1 LVKVSAVIP
10 AYNASATISEAVMSA
25 LSQSHQDV
33 EVIVCDDA
41 SIDDTCDV
49 VDSIKDDR
57 IILLSNETNRGS
69 GFSRDRAIAAA
80 GGDFIAMLDA
90 DDAWLPQRVSRL
102 LDAVDGHASTMVF
115 DDIAECR
122 ESGNGLVARW
132 NMRGAD
138 AFGARGQPV
147 DVAAQDW
154 VASKRLLIKPL
165 IPTAPLR
172 HSGVRHS
179 ARTFGEDTEF
189 VLKLVSNGLR
199 LRYVPE
205 ATYKYRTTRT
215 SASSVRTR
223 HEQMLEI
230 LEAAKDMF
238 GMDRQM
244 LAALDWRIAYEK
256 HLQAYFEFLWA
267 VKSLDFG
274 RSFGLALSNPG
285 VLSEFASRSIRDV
298 AFRLR

>member
-1 LVKVSAVIP
+1 VKVSAVIP
-10 AYNASATISEAVMSA
+10 AYNASATISEAVISA

-41 SIDDTCDV
+41 STDDTRDV
-49 VDSIKDDR
+49 VGSINDDR
-57 IILLSNETNRGS
+57 IILLSNETNRGC

-80 GGDFIAMLDA
+80 GGDFIAVLDA
-90 DDAWLPQRVSRL
+90 DDAWLPQRLSHL
-102 LDAVDGHASTMVF
+102 LAAVDGDTATMVF

-122 ESGNGLVARW
+122 ESGHGLVARW

-138 AFGARGQPV
+138 AFGAHGRPV
-147 DVAAQDW
+147 DVAAEDW
-154 VASKRLLIKPL
+154 VGSKRLLIKPL

-172 HSGVRHS
+172 HSGVRHGT
-179 ARTFGEDTEF
+179 RTFGEDTEF
-189 VLKLVSNGLR
+189 FLKLVYHGLL

-205 ATYKYRTTRT
+205 ATYQYRTART
-215 SASSVRTR
+215 SASAVRTR
-223 HEQMLEI
+223 HVQMLEV
-230 LEAAKDMF
+230 LEAAKNMF
-238 GMDRQM
+238 GGNGRM
-244 LAALDWRIAYEK
+244 LAALDRRIAHEK

-267 VKSLDFG
+267 IKSLELG

-285 VLSEFASRSIRDV
+285 VLLELATRSIRDV

>member
-1 LVKVSAVIP
+1 MKVSAVIP
-10 AYNASATISEAVMSA
+10 AYNASATISEAVISA

-41 SIDDTCDV
+41 STDNTRDV
-49 VDSIKDDR
+49 VRSINDDR
-57 IILLSNETNRGS
+57 IVLLSNETNRGC

-80 GGDFIAMLDA
+80 GGDFIAVLDA
-90 DDAWLPQRVSRL
+90 DDAWLPPRLSLL
-102 LDAVDGHASTMVF
+102 LDAVDGHTSTMVF

-122 ESGNGLVARW
+122 NSGHGLVARW
-132 NMRGAD
+132 NMRGSD

-165 IPTAPLR
+165 IPVAALR

-179 ARTFGEDTEF
+179 ARAFGEDTEF
-189 VLKLVSNGLR
+189 FLKLVSHGLL

-215 SASSVRTR
+215 SASSMRTR
-223 HEQMLEI
+223 HIQMLEV

-238 GMDRQM
+238 RMNRQM
-244 LAALDWRIAYEK
+244 LAALDGRIAHEK

-267 VKSLDFG
+267 VKSLDLG

-285 VLSEFASRSIRDV
+285 VLSELASRSIRDV

>member
-1 LVKVSAVIP
+1 VKVSAVIP
-10 AYNASATISEAVMSA
+10 AYNASATISEAVISA

-41 SIDDTCDV
+41 STDDTRDV

-57 IILLSNETNRGS
+57 IVLLSNETNRGE
-69 GFSRDRAIAAA
+69 GFSRDRAISAAS
-80 GGDFIAMLDA
+80 GDFIAVLDA
-90 DDAWLPQRVSRL
+90 DDAWLPERVTRL
-102 LDAVDGHASTMVF
+102 LDAVDGHTPTMVF

-132 NMRGAD
+132 NVRGAD

-147 DVAAQDW
+147 DVAAEDW

-172 HSGVRHS
+172 RSGVRHGT
-179 ARTFGEDTEF
+179 RTFGADTEF
-189 VLKLVSNGLR
+189 FLKLVSHGFL

-230 LEAAKDMF
+230 LEAAKNMF
-238 GMDRQM
+238 RMNRQM
-244 LAALDWRIAYEK
+244 LAALDWRIAHEK

-285 VLSEFASRSIRDV
+285 VLLEFASRLVRDV

>member
-1 LVKVSAVIP
+1 MKVSAVIS
-10 AYNASATISEAVMSA
+10 AYNASATISEALISA
-25 LSQSHQDV
+25 LSQSHQDL

-41 SIDDTCDV
+41 STDDTRDV
-49 VDSIKDDR
+49 VGSISDDR
-57 IILLSNETNRGS
+57 IILLSNETNRGC
-69 GFSRDRAIAAA
+69 GFSRDRAISAAS
-80 GGDFIAMLDA
+80 GDFIAVLDA
-90 DDAWLPQRVSRL
+90 DDAWLPQRLSRL
-102 LDAVDGHASTMVF
+102 LDAVDGHTSTMVF

-122 ESGNGLVARW
+122 ESRHGLVARR

-138 AFGARGQPV
+138 AFGAHGHPV
-147 DVAAQDW
+147 DVAAEDW

-172 HSGVRHS
+172 RSGVRHGT
-179 ARTFGEDTEF
+179 RTFGEDTEF
-189 VLKLVSNGLR
+189 FLKLVSHGFL

-223 HEQMLEI
+223 HVQMLEM
-230 LEAAKDMF
+230 LEAAKYMF
-238 GMDRQM
+238 QMNRQM
-244 LAALDWRIAYEK
+244 LEALDRRIAREK

-267 VKSLDFG
+267 IKSLKLV

-285 VLSEFASRSIRDV
+285 VLLELTSRLIRDV